1 MRRFQTLLF
10 CSQLHFKIGR
20 DRGLKEEKEE
30 EVAMEAA
37 MDLMRRMPPAEC
49 QQALAS
55 LLALLPSQSPELLSR
70 VDQPLQVLFW
80 FGVLSS
86 FLAFLWIFFAFV
98 SDSL

>member
-1 MRRFQTLLF
+1 LE
-10 CSQLHFKIGR
+10 FKIGR
-20 DRGLKEEKEE
+20 DRGLKEEE

-86 FLAFLWIFFAFV
+86 FLAFLWVFFAFV
-98 SDSL
+98 SDSQ

>member
-10 CSQLHFKIGR
+10 CSQLEFKIGR
-20 DRGLKEEKEE
+20 DRGLKE

-98 SDSL
+98 SGSL

>member
-10 CSQLHFKIGR
+10 CSQLEFKIGR

-70 VDQPLQVLFW
+70 VDQPLQVLFR
-80 FGVLSS
+80 FGALSS

>member
-10 CSQLHFKIGR
+10 CSQLEFKIGR
-20 DRGLKEEKEE
+20 DRGLKEEE

-86 FLAFLWIFFAFV
+86 FLAFLWVFFAFV
-98 SDSL
+98 SDSQ

>member
-10 CSQLHFKIGR
+10 CSQLEFKIGR
-20 DRGLKEEKEE
+20 DRGLKE

-70 VDQPLQVLFW
+70 VDQPLQVLF
-80 FGVLSS
+80 
-86 FLAFLWIFFAFV
+86 
-98 SDSL
+98 

>member
-1 MRRFQTLLF
+1 
-10 CSQLHFKIGR
+10 
-20 DRGLKEEKEE
+20 LKEEKEE

>member
-1 MRRFQTLLF
+1 LF
-10 CSQLHFKIGR
+10 CSQLEFKIGR
-20 DRGLKEEKEE
+20 DRGLKE

-70 VDQPLQVLFW
+70 VDQPLQVLF
-80 FGVLSS
+80 
-86 FLAFLWIFFAFV
+86 
-98 SDSL
+98 